1 MAAYAVTLALLVG
14 TLIASAAAQVYVQRT
29 QRAGPRV
36 ERVTRLPLWANPV
49 VATAIAVDPDANGS
63 ATSPLASISR
73 GLRSQTDT
81 FDVNG
86 NQLRRSGGKILVG
99 SVGIDLVLIGASLLL
114 AARRLRTPKE
124 SDR

>member
-1 MAAYAVTLALLVG
+1 M
-14 TLIASAAAQVYVQRT
+14 
-29 QRAGPRV
+29 
-36 ERVTRLPLWANPV
+36 WANPV